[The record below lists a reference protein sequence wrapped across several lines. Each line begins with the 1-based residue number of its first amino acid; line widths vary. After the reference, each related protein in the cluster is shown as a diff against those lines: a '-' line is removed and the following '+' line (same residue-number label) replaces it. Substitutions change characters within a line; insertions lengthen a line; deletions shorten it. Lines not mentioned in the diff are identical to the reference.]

1 MIDFWR
7 FWSIFVTKSGIF
19 GGFWDPKWP
28 KMGQKSAFF
37 KKCPD
42 SGGFWGPK
50 MAKNGPF

>member
-7 FWSIFVTKSGIF
+7 FWAIFVTKSGIF
-19 GGFWDPKWP
+19 GGFWDTKWA
-28 KMGQKSAFF
+28 KMDLFGPNF